1 MHSTPR
7 GHIFLKSHMHRGAG
21 GGRCRRLTL
30 LIRRPAGRCRPRPRS
45 SVRPTPDLASILET
59 VHGGTAGRM
68 LHAAARRAELSV
80 PVLRAV
86 VSAIETEQY

>member
-1 MHSTPR
+1 
-7 GHIFLKSHMHRGAG
+7 
-21 GGRCRRLTL
+21 
-30 LIRRPAGRCRPRPRS
+30 
-45 SVRPTPDLASILET
+45 
-59 VHGGTAGRM
+59 M